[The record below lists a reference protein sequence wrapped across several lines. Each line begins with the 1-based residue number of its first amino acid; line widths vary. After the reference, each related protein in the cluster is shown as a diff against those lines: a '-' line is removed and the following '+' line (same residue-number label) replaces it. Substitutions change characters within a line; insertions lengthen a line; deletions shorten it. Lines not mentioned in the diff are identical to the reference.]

1 MLKAVYKIKNIKYK
15 KSVKILM
22 CTFLIFPCLA
32 FAANEVMKG
41 FHLKSCSNVACNSLK
56 VFGDTEKGVLAPL
69 YAFAE
74 SKYEQIVKIDGK
86 EKKLTYTSKEGYYDI
101 YRSEIVLRGVEE
113 LSGGEALINLES
125 GKIQKFL
132 NIQKSLK

>member
-1 MLKAVYKIKNIKYK
+1 MLKSVYKIKNIKYK
-15 KSVKILM
+15 RSAQVLM

-32 FAANEVMKG
+32 FAANEIMKG
-41 FHLKSCSNVACNSLK
+41 FHLKSCSNVACNSLQ
-56 VFGDTEKGVLAPL
+56 VFGDAEKGILGPL

-74 SKYEQIVKIDGK
+74 SKYEQIIKVDGE
-86 EKKLTYTSKEGYYDI
+86 EKKITYTSKEGYYDI
-101 YRSEIVLRGVEE
+101 SRSEIVLRDVKE

-132 NIQKSLK
+132 NIQKALK